1 LRRTDRKDWQ
11 EGLPMKTIAEL
22 RAIVHDFKQV
32 LEFELQPDGWM
43 KDESRSIL
51 YQLKRS
57 LLQMTG

>member
-1 LRRTDRKDWQ
+1 
-11 EGLPMKTIAEL
+11 MKTIAEL